1 VTVTS
6 KGSPYAIVT
15 MSCLSVNSVYNIDIY
30 SDQMVGW
37 IKDGVQVGLVP
48 GNNVLGGLT
57 DSASPPQ
64 GKRHCSGGGVL
75 GVVTARDRWIMRK
88 NFANYAQRF

>member
-1 VTVTS
+1 
-6 KGSPYAIVT
+6 

-48 GNNVLGGLT
+48 GNNVLGGTHRL
-57 DSASPPQ
+57 SFPPPT
-64 GKRHCSGGGVL
+64 RSG
-75 GVVTARDRWIMRK
+75 TAVAGESWELLLL
-88 NFANYAQRF
+88 AN

>member
-1 VTVTS
+1 MTVTS
-6 KGSPYAIVT
+6 KGSPYAMVT

-57 DSASPPQ
+57 DSASPPREAALQ
-64 GKRHCSGGGVL
+64 WGGESWEL
-75 GVVTARDRWIMRK
+75 LLL
-88 NFANYAQRF
+88 AN